1 MISSV
6 QCRWLTA
13 GVLTAFGCGGGGS
26 VVDDEGGESI
36 GSTAATVSL
45 EDGGES
51 TTTTTTS
58 PGEGEAEGEAEATT
72 DYPTHVSCDDTSAGY
87 DVPSLDDG
95 GGEMSGGAE
104 DTFDGMGDD
113 IPIGATVFEVRMGG
127 LEAGSYVEVA
137 DLVITSPVGPRP
149 NGGAMVFAQSP
160 EGGKYS
166 AITLVF
172 DEASTAGE
180 LGIGTRVRVVGR
192 VGERYVFTAI
202 FVDPYGV
209 TLEGGAIVPPPVV
222 LQPADLEPGSE
233 TAAAYE
239 SALVRVLNPEVEV
252 PDSCIGEFTLDVG
265 VGVDDLFLGAD
276 APDPAAGDEF
286 SAVTGPLRYTYN
298 GFEIAPRTLADV
310 EP

>member
-1 MISSV
+1 M
-6 QCRWLTA
+6 T
-13 GVLTAFGCGGGGS
+13 FGCGGAGTLA
-26 VVDDEGGESI
+26 DAGGESI
-36 GSTAATVSL
+36 GSTAATASL
-45 EDGGES
+45 DEGGESTS
-51 TTTTTTS
+51 TTTTTS
-58 PGEGEAEGEAEATT
+58 APGEADAEAEGGAEATT

-95 GGEMSGGAE
+95 GGESGGAE

-127 LEAGSYVEVA
+127 LEAGTYVEVA
-137 DLVITSPVGPRP
+137 DLVITSPIGTRP
-149 NGGAMVFAQSP
+149 DGDAMVFAQSP
-160 EGGKYS
+160 AGGKYS

-172 DEASTAGE
+172 DDASAAAE
-180 LGIGTRVRVVGR
+180 LAIGTRVTVVGH

-209 TLEGGAIVPPPVV
+209 TLDGGATVPPPVV
-222 LQPADLEPGSE
+222 LQPADLEPGSD

-239 SALVRVLNPEVEV
+239 SALVRVLNPEVEE

-265 VGVDDLFLGAD
+265 VGVDDLFLGAA